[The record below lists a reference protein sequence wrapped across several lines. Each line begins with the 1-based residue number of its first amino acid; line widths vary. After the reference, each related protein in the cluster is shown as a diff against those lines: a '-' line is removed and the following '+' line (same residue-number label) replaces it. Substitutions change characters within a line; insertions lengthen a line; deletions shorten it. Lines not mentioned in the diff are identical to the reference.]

1 MYLKGA
7 GGFSHGPACF
17 ELEMNEKF
25 SLKLL
30 SPIQNTL
37 LLMESNIGRGKG
49 KESIPTGL
57 NVIPVRCRQPGL
69 FLGLG
74 ICLD

>member
-1 MYLKGA
+1 MLT
-7 GGFSHGPACF
+7 CF
-17 ELEMNEKF
+17 ELEMNEKL

-30 SPIQNTL
+30 SLIQNTL
-37 LLMESNIGRGKG
+37 LLIESNFGRGEG
-49 KESIPTGL
+49 KEDIPTGL
-57 NVIPVRCRQPGL
+57 SVVPVRCRQPGL